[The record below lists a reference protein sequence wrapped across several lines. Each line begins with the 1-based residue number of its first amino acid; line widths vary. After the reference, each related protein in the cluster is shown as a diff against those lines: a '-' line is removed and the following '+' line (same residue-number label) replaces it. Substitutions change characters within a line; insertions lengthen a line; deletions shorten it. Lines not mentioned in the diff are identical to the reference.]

1 MSDRAQEKLLDLL
14 FRVLRPLVH
23 LLIESGIGHREFS
36 EVAKRAYVDVASKNY
51 GIRGRDTNI
60 SRVAVMTGLT
70 RKEVKRLRD
79 ESAGSESP
87 AEVKQLPAGRVLQ
100 FWHTDREF
108 LDDEGNPMTLNFSE
122 DAPSF
127 YRLTRKY
134 AGDIPA
140 GALRT
145 ELKRAGAVSIGEDGT
160 LKPLRREFRVLDP
173 SAQFE
178 WALGRTI
185 YGAMANSKYNF
196 FERKV
201 QGSKKFSLWPSRI
214 VEAARVAREDVAQVK
229 EIVSKQSMEFCE
241 SLDDAMEPYSENTC
255 PDASTLI
262 RVAVFYFEDS

>member
-1 MSDRAQEKLLDLL
+1 MSDQAQEKLLELL

-23 LLIESGIGHREFS
+23 LLIESGIGHREFA

-100 FWHTDREF
+100 FWHTDEEF
-108 LDDEGNPMTLNFSE
+108 LDSEGSPLTLNFSDE
-122 DAPSF
+122 EPSF

-145 ELKRAGAVSIGEDGT
+145 ELKRAGAVAEDENGA

-173 SAQFE
+173 EAQFE

-196 FERKV
+196 FERKA
-201 QGSKKFSLWPSRI
+201 QGSKKFALWPSRI
-214 VEAARVAREDVAQVK
+214 VEAARVGRDDVAHVK
-229 EIVSKQSMEFCE
+229 EIVSKQSMDFCE
-241 SLDDAMEPYSENTC
+241 SLDDAMEPYSENSSS
-255 PDASTLI
+255 DASTMV
-262 RVAVFYFEDS
+262 RVAVVYFEDS